1 MTEHY
6 RGHRIDLARTRFWEA
21 VIIETETGI
30 TLPTKATALLKEGRS
45 VALRRA
51 CKLIDLYLGSAPSE
65 AMRAA

>member
-21 VIIETETGI
+21 VIVEAETGI

-51 CKLIDLYLGSAPSE
+51 CHLVDLYLGSGPTE
-65 AMRAA
+65 ALHAA